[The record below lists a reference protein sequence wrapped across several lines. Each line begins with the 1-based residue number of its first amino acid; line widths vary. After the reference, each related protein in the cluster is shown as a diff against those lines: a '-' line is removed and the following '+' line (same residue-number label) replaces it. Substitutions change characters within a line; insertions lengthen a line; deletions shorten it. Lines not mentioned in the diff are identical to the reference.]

1 MKQIFNQI
9 LDFPQMVNQKVLNAK
24 LNSTIDSFDSQDG
37 IRSYVK
43 LIYQVAALVVF
54 LTMEWGVLNAA
65 LAHFGNPAITIIG
78 KVGSVVTL
86 ILMAYSAFP
95 IAHIIKSKGET
106 LGGSHNGMIEFIFKD
121 FVTTNIRIFGEVM
134 AVLGI
139 IYSINLSL
147 CFLLD
152 SDLLLSSS
160 SDPILEI
167 LGSLYTFPINTLSN
181 ILVSLRLDVIANAL
195 QSFTAFKLT
204 ATQSFGN
211 DFIWYASD
219 IVIVASSFVNVI
231 AGLAVL
237 YVSLSV
243 YNYMYS
249 LVSTLANFIPKL
261 AFPLAIRNRNE
272 N

>member
-1 MKQIFNQI
+1 MW
-9 LDFPQMVNQKVLNAK
+9 P
-24 LNSTIDSFDSQDG
+24 
-37 IRSYVK
+37 
-43 LIYQVAALVVF
+43 
-54 LTMEWGVLNAA
+54 
-65 LAHFGNPAITIIG
+65 
-78 KVGSVVTL
+78 
-86 ILMAYSAFP
+86 
-95 IAHIIKSKGET
+95 
-106 LGGSHNGMIEFIFKD
+106 
-121 FVTTNIRIFGEVM
+121 IFGEVM

-139 IYSINLSL
+139 IYSVNLSL

-160 SDPILEI
+160 SNPSLEI
-167 LGSLYTFPINTLSN
+167 LGGLYAFPISTLSN
-181 ILVSLRLDVIANAL
+181 ILVTLRLDIIANAL
-195 QSFTAFKLT
+195 QSFTAFKLN
-204 ATQSFGN
+204 ASQSFGN

-219 IVIVASSFVNVI
+219 MVIVASSFVNVI

-249 LVSTLANFIPKL
+249 LVATLANFIPKL